1 MNSAEL
7 RARIIDE
14 AKKTPA
20 PTRAEH
26 QKRVAIVV
34 TLGTLA
40 TAGLFFAMG
49 GFAPGHRPAELI
61 GFTAGFAVVAA
72 MILTKLSR
80 PPRGSML
87 PPARPLLATVC
98 IVAAPVLAVAV
109 LAATLIWP
117 AHTDDDVSVK
127 THLAC
132 GFMTVVQGA
141 LPLIVLVL
149 PRRGSDPVHP
159 VLTGAALGMTAGAWT
174 AAMAYL
180 RCPHAA
186 ASHCILAHV
195 APTLILTAIG
205 ALLGRMFLRV
215 RT

>member
-1 MNSAEL
+1 MNTAEL
-7 RARIIDE
+7 RTRILEE

-34 TLGTLA
+34 TIGTLA
-40 TAGLFFAMG
+40 TAVLFFAMG
-49 GFAPGHRPAELI
+49 GFAKGTRPVELV
-61 GFTAGFAVVAA
+61 GFTAGFALLSAV
-72 MILTKLSR
+72 ILTRLSR
-80 PPRGSML
+80 PRRSSPL
-87 PPARPLLATVC
+87 PQARSVLVTAC
-98 IVAAPVLAVAV
+98 IAAAPVLAVSV
-109 LAATLIWP
+109 LAATMMWP
-117 AHTDDDVSVK
+117 DHADDDVSMKSHV
-127 THLAC
+127 AC
-132 GFMTVVQGA
+132 AVMTILQGV
-141 LPLIVLVL
+141 LPLVVLIV

-159 VLTGAALGMTAGAWT
+159 VITGAALGMTAGAWT

-195 APTLILTAIG
+195 VPTLALTAIG

-215 RT
+215 R